1 MNILDNIEKLKEL
14 LVTSDDNEKQYTSS
28 EKCKECG
35 GQCCKLGG
43 CHLSVYDVSEDG
55 VITYEK
61 VKALL
66 DTGLITI
73 DYWEGDTDPDKNEY
87 SRVYYL
93 HTREMVIDL
102 ENSRAAFRLS
112 DLSQVKYKLSP
123 ISYASWGG
131 KCVLLGNCGCM
142 LPFNKRPK
150 GARHLMPID
159 DENCDSDFTKG
170 CSAAEFREFHDI
182 MERLY
187 NEYEEKE

>member
-1 MNILDNIEKLKEL
+1 MNIVDNIEILKEL
-14 LVTSDDNEKQYTSS
+14 LVTSDDNEKQYTS
-28 EKCKECG
+28 EKCKECEG
-35 GQCCKLGG
+35 NCCKMGG

-55 VITYEK
+55 IITYEK

-73 DYWEGDTDPDKNEY
+73 DYWDGDTDPSKDEY
-87 SRVYYL
+87 SRVYFL

-102 ENSRAAFRLS
+102 ENSAAVFRLNS
-112 DLSQVKYKLSP
+112 PEIKYKLSP
-123 ISYASWGG
+123 ISYPSWGG

-150 GARHLMPID
+150 GARRLVPLD
-159 DENCDSDFTKG
+159 SENCDSDFTKG
-170 CSAAEFREFHDI
+170 CSAGEFREFHDI

-187 NEYEEKE
+187 YEYREKE